1 MHRSARQTAILKDVT
16 ERGSC
21 LVNELAD
28 RLGVSDETV
37 RRDLKPLIRDGVLRK
52 VHGGVT
58 LPDLYRE
65 PGFLN
70 RMLSQ
75 SIEKQ
80 AIARVAA
87 GLISDGEAVM
97 LDTGSTTAYVA
108 RALQGHRDLLVVTN
122 SVDIARSLATRNGN
136 RVFMAGGLL
145 RADDGA
151 ALGPSALEFIQQF
164 SVKTAILSI
173 AAIDLDEGLM
183 NHYLEE
189 AEFTRV
195 VVERAER
202 VIVVADHSKF
212 GRRALIHVMPMER
225 IDVLVT
231 DRTPTAAFEQML
243 TEAGVELV
251 VSPAQ

>member
-1 MHRSARQTAILKDVT
+1 MHRSARQTSILQEVT

-21 LVNELAD
+21 SVNELAE
-28 RLGVSDETV
+28 RLEVSDETI
-37 RRDLKPLIRDGVLRK
+37 RRDLKPLIRDGVLHK

-70 RMLSQ
+70 RMLSEA
-75 SIEKQ
+75 IEKQ
-80 AIARVAA
+80 AIARAAAALVA
-87 GLISDGEAVM
+87 DGETLM

-151 ALGPSALEFIQQF
+151 ALGPSAISFVEQF
-164 SVKTAILSI
+164 RVKTAILSI
-173 AAIDLDEGLM
+173 AAIDAEEGLM
-183 NHYLEE
+183 NHHLEE
-189 AEFTRV
+189 AEFSRV

-202 VIVVADHSKF
+202 IVVVADHSKF
-212 GRRALIHVMPMER
+212 GRRALIHVLPLAR
-225 IDVLVT
+225 IDFLVT
-231 DRTPTAAFEQML
+231 DQPPPPPFERLLGEIGIQ
-243 TEAGVELV
+243 V
-251 VSPAQ
+251 VVTSTS